1 MKPKNLAWDIFI
13 VVLIIIFAGGVV
25 ACSHVSAFAS
35 NKPNPEADIKQ
46 VTETAVQSEINTP
59 PAVTKEN
66 GIDYLKLE
74 PNISTTKKDLTAV
87 LEEISLDPQNPTVK
101 VCSDLPTIADW
112 LPIFS
117 VNLNDQA
124 VRVMQI
130 SVLNSDKTRLEINR
144 CYMVLL
150 SPESFNFNNISGTLV
165 VSMDYFK
172 ILMPE
177 KLPSDSEIV
186 AAAKTEAQK
195 QGIDFEVQD
204 LEHGWNINVT
214 KKPTDMNAD
223 QAIQI
228 VTKILETQAGRVDGP
243 WVFTIDLDKQ

>member
-1 MKPKNLAWDIFI
+1 MKRNFLIVGIAI
-13 VVLIIIFAGGVV
+13 VVLLTISVFGIV
-25 ACSHVSAFAS
+25 AWTRVPESASANSNEKTNIDQTETPPQTETNSAS
-35 NKPNPEADIKQ
+35 DENNQTASSYLVFNPELS
-46 VTETAVQSEINTP
+46 VTEKQ
-59 PAVTKEN
+59 
-66 GIDYLKLE
+66 
-74 PNISTTKKDLTAV
+74 LTATV
-87 LEEISLDPQNPTVK
+87 QEVNLDPQNPTVK

-117 VNLNDQA
+117 VKLNGQA

-130 SVLNSDKTRLEINR
+130 SVLNSDKARLEINR
-144 CYMVLL
+144 CYLVAL
-150 SPESFNFNNISGTLV
+150 SPESFDFNNISGTLV

-172 ILMPE
+172 ILLPE

-186 AAAKTEAQK
+186 AAAKSEAQK
-195 QGIDFEVQD
+195 QGFDFEVQD

-214 KKPTDMNAD
+214 KKPIDINTD

-243 WVFTIDLDKQ
+243 WVFTIDLDER